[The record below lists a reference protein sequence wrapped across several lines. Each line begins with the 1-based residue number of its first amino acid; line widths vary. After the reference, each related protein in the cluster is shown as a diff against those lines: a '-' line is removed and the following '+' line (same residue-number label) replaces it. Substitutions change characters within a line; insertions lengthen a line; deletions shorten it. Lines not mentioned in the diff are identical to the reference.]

1 MERGTVELLSES
13 DDNDDDELA
22 KVCHLGA
29 ELADTL
35 DKEPGDH
42 VRLQGEYLAAHAEVD
57 HIIEDADTTVLLSD
71 VGCDRIGVHPDDEI
85 NLAATIPLEDGYMA
99 AWPRGDFAETL
110 WGDQT
115 GQLLIS
121 CPHGGD
127 IEFGTDDIGARLFRS
142 LRATG
147 IPTTAWLCHGF
158 NSGLASDAFSRW
170 HMKKPVTAADAYPEL
185 KRMIDWRFDY
195 VVGIHMHTYAEYV
208 AVGGRASDDLRE
220 QVGAALREEL
230 PADFDVRTAYDA
242 MDLAGRGPTSSV
254 NHFCDGTGIQIELP
268 PMVCYRYRKRVA
280 EALQRVYSSLLD

>member
-1 MERGTVELLSES
+1 MECGTVESLSETEDS
-13 DDNDDDELA
+13 DEDGLA
-22 KVCHLGA
+22 RVCHLGA
-29 ELADTL
+29 ELAATL
-35 DKEPGDH
+35 DKESGDH
-42 VRLQGEYLAAHAEVD
+42 IRLEGDYLAAHAEVD
-57 HIIEDADTTVLLSD
+57 RIVDDAEATVWLSD
-71 VGCDRIGVHPDDEI
+71 VGCDRIGIRPGDKIH
-85 NLAATIPLEDGYMA
+85 LAKTIPLESGYMA

-115 GQLLIS
+115 GRLLIS

-147 IPTTAWLCHGF
+147 IPITAWLCHGF

-185 KRMIDWRFDY
+185 NRMSDWRFEY
-195 VVGIHMHTYAEYV
+195 VVGIHMHTYADYV
-208 AVGGRASDDLRE
+208 AVGGRASKDLRD
-220 QVGAALREEL
+220 QVGTALRKEL

-242 MDLAGRGPTSSV
+242 IDLEGRGPTSSV
-254 NHFCDGTGIQIELP
+254 NHFCDGTGVQIELP

-280 EALQRVYSSLLD
+280 DALQGVYSSLLD